1 MNYWGHNIMKIMHI
15 MQNFLAL
22 NIQNAGRAQVKRPPS
37 QERPSSSPAK
47 CEKGVSNHQRG
58 IIPQ

>member
-1 MNYWGHNIMKIMHI
+1 MYNV

-37 QERPSSSPAK
+37 QERPPSSPAK
-47 CEKGVSNHQRG
+47 CGQGVLNYQRG